1 MATRNITRASVED
14 DDQDTIPA
22 DPAQPALPVIS
33 QEDDEELAVV
43 ERMRALVRGSPSDRH
58 RLRLYRVPRTGVL
71 ELCEE
76 FRPDEFDSNDLT
88 FIRDRWG
95 PGEYELRLFGDRGIL
110 TRGRIRIA
118 APMPGIVAA
127 PSAAAEI
134 TSLIDLMREQNRQ
147 VLDAMTQ
154 RPDSKAQMME
164 MLQMATLMREAFG
177 QREPAAPA
185 APAAPVQSQIESM
198 KEIFAMMRE
207 AKSAAAELAG
217 EPSGEADDSI
227 GGLVRT
233 MAPVLQAAFS
243 SGGAT
248 QQTIDQTGTHAPQPT
263 QPLQPLQIPQNF
275 NTLNTINNPAPARAE
290 SENMAKPA
298 TINPAHL
305 LLLGVIEDL
314 CDMAP
319 TKTPL
324 EGADAMLVK
333 LPDEALAMLDN
344 RYWWEVLSQQFPVVL
359 PHREWLTKAR
369 AEALRLMNEQVEP
382 EEDQG

>member
-14 DDQDTIPA
+14 DDQDTIPG
-22 DPAQPALPVIS
+22 DPAQPALPAIS

-118 APMPGIVAA
+118 APMPGTVAA

-147 VLDAMTQ
+147 VLDAMNQ

-185 APAAPVQSQIESM
+185 APAQSQIESM

-217 EPSGEADDSI
+217 ESSGEADDSI

-233 MAPVLQAAFS
+233 MAPVLQAAFA
-243 SGGAT
+243 GGTAT
-248 QQTIDQTGTHAPQPT
+248 QAQPIDQNNAQTT
-263 QPLQPLQIPQNF
+263 QPLQPLQIPQSF
-275 NTLNTINNPAPARAE
+275 NNPAPARAE
-290 SENMAKPA
+290 SDNMAKPA

-359 PHREWLTKAR
+359 PHRDWLTKAR
-369 AEALRLMNEQVEP
+369 AEALRLMNEQAEP
-382 EEDQG
+382 GEDQE